1 MAFISRYIG
10 QYAVDYSKPPK
21 YEDTH
26 FSRKERRRIKKLE
39 KEKEKALG
47 KLGIKKP
54 ASNYHTLDGYTGG
67 SLKGFAEVLDFEY
80 GSKRIGG
87 KVMKVAYCE
96 VGKMQGLLS
105 DN

>member
-26 FSRKERRRIKKLE
+26 FSRQERRRIKKLE

-47 KLGIKKP
+47 KLGIKNQRVIITH
-54 ASNYHTLDGYTGG
+54 SMDIQE
-67 SLKGFAEVLDFEY
+67 EVL
-80 GSKRIGG
+80 R
-87 KVMKVAYCE
+87 
-96 VGKMQGLLS
+96 GLLRF
-105 DN
+105 